1 MPEGGSLGLQMTPE
15 SRDTWMLLAELL
27 SARHSTS
34 SQGGDFSVVLFCHRH
49 IAGTLLLVRIII
61 VM

>member
-15 SRDTWMLLAELL
+15 STWMLLAELL

-34 SQGGDFSVVLFCHRH
+34 SQGGISLLCCFA
-49 IAGTLLLVRIII
+49 IGTLLSLCC
-61 VM
+61 

>member
-1 MPEGGSLGLQMTPE
+1 MPEGGSLGLPMTPE
-15 SRDTWMLLAELL
+15 SAWMLLAELL

-49 IAGTLLLVRIII
+49 IAVTLLLVRIII